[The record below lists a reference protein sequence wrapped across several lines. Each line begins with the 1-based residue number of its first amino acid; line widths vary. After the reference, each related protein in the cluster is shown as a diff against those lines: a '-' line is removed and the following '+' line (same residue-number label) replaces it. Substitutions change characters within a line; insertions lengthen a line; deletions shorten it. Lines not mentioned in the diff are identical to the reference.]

1 MASTGINNGTLTAL
15 YIYVANVPT
24 KIAHLTGNDM
34 SLSTNIRDTST
45 KDSGG
50 FKEGKA
56 AQKSWS
62 FSGSGYFAEDATGIG
77 YEELFDYWRAGTQV
91 LIIQSSQVT
100 GDKMYK
106 GVGNITSLNRSN
118 PVEDSETF
126 EVSIEGTGT
135 ITKFTI
141 S

>member
-15 YIYVANVPT
+15 YIYVANVLT
-24 KIAHLTGNDM
+24 KVAHLTGNDM

-50 FKEGKA
+50 WKSGKA

-77 YEELFDYWRAGTQV
+77 FEELFDYWRANTQV
-91 LIIQSSQVT
+91 LIVQSSAVT

-106 GVGNITSLNRSN
+106 GLGNITSLSKSN

-126 EVSIEGTGT
+126 EISIEGDGT
-135 ITKFTI
+135 LTKFTI